1 MKNKKY
7 GTLTKNEIRFVT
19 DIVILWKVSLDG
31 LRSEQ
36 RHEAN
41 SEWLRGKISAVKQLY
56 KWTKISLDI
65 DPKQFRA
72 IWLSVA
78 S

>member
-19 DIVILWKVSLDG
+19 DIVILWKVSLDA
-31 LRSEQ
+31 LREEQ
-36 RHEAN
+36 RHGMN
-41 SEWLRGKISAVKQLY
+41 NEWLRGKISALKQLY

-78 S
+78 N